1 MRPPKQWERYAG
13 SRCAEAAEAFGMTY
27 SEYYLQRKSRRVLQ
41 STNLGLAVCA
51 PSAYSPKVSCYVFVS
66 SPLAEPLRLCAS

>member
-1 MRPPKQWERYAG
+1 
-13 SRCAEAAEAFGMTY
+13 MTY

-66 SPLAEPLRLCAS
+66 SPLAEPLRLCASALEINHKSEDKDQLA